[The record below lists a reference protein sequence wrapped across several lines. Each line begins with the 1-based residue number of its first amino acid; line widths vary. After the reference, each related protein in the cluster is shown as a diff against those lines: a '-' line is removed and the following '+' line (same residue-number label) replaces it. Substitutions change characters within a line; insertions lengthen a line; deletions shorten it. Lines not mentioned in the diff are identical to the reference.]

1 MGGAELIC
9 PAYDPITSSCAPSC
23 CVCSQ
28 INQCTVT
35 MYAKLNS
42 ENKEACNAYISELL
56 SEQKK
61 AAQSAANTL
70 NGKARTTTNDS
81 AIIIHD
87 AGKGCKHE

>member
-28 INQCTVT
+28 NDKCVMS
-35 MYAKLNS
+35 MYERLNPAS
-42 ENKEACNAYISELL
+42 KEACNAYISELL

-61 AAQSAANTL
+61 AAQSATNTL
-70 NGKARTTTNDS
+70 NGKTRTTTNDS
-81 AIIIHD
+81 AFIVR
-87 AGKGCKHE
+87 GGERNCQV

>member
-28 INQCTVT
+28 NDKCVMS
-35 MYAKLNS
+35 MYERLNPAS
-42 ENKEACNAYISELL
+42 KEACNAYISELL
-56 SEQKK
+56 SEQKR
-61 AAQSAANTL
+61 AALGATNTQ
-70 NGKARTTTNDS
+70 NGKARTTANDS